1 MARISLTVEQIL
13 SVLTE
18 TPKHLAAL
26 TVDLTPRQL
35 RTAPGPD
42 EWSAN
47 EVLAHLRSCADVWG
61 ECISRMLAEEHPT
74 LRALDPRAWTERTN
88 YPELEFGMSLQA
100 FTAQRAELLAVLEPL
115 PAEGWARTATV
126 TGAGAPLER
135 TVHAYAQRMARHERP
150 HLKQIA
156 RIIERPPAS

>member
-1 MARISLTVEQIL
+1 MARMPLTVEQIL
-13 SVLTE
+13 SVLAE
-18 TPKHLAAL
+18 TPKRLAAL
-26 TVDLTPRQL
+26 TVDLTPPQL

-61 ECISRMLAEEHPT
+61 DCISKMLAEEHPT
-74 LRALDPRAWTERTN
+74 LRAIDPRAWTERTN
-88 YPELEFGMSLQA
+88 YPELQFEMSLQA
-100 FTAQRAELLAVLEPL
+100 FTSQRAELLAVLEPL
-115 PAEGWARTATV
+115 RAEGWARSATV

-150 HLKQIA
+150 HIKQIA
-156 RIIERPPAS
+156 RIVERLPAS